1 MEKGLS
7 KKEMNRR
14 AFLKATG
21 VFLGAGLGFSIMSG
35 MEYILEQ
42 GGISNLLEKKLK
54 EKEKESFKN
63 LKKYQIG
70 EKEYVAKP
78 YDSYSKI
85 VSQDIEKY
93 SFLNNFDGSDLRGF
107 YKDLNDNKEMQKGSK
122 YILPV
127 WKKD

>member
-14 AFLKATG
+14 TFLKTTG
-21 VFLGAGLGFSIMSG
+21 VVLGAGLGFSLISG
-35 MEYILEQ
+35 IEYLLEQ
-42 GGISNLLEKKLK
+42 GGVSNFLERKLE
-54 EKEKESFKN
+54 EKSKESFNN
-63 LKKYQIG
+63 LKKYQVG
-70 EKEYVAKP
+70 KKEYIAKP
-78 YDSYSKI
+78 YDSYSRI
-85 VSQDIEKY
+85 VSQDTEKY

-127 WKKD
+127 WKED